1 MVSAVARAYNEGLGA
16 EPPAGSKGRAPG
28 QGGIAPP
35 PEAEAH
41 LVFGRLMEVTN
52 LPTFLQFGNAKKPD
66 ICVIFCP
73 KKHKWPR
80 NWGRPGKRL
89 GKGCAPLGPG
99 LKPPLHTMRCT
110 LPKTDPAYH
119 KGM

>member
-73 KKHKWPR
+73 KNISGHETGGDLERDWEK
-80 NWGRPGKRL
+80 
-89 GKGCAPLGPG
+89 AV
-99 LKPPLHTMRCT
+99 PPSAR
-110 LPKTDPAYH
+110 A
-119 KGM
+119 